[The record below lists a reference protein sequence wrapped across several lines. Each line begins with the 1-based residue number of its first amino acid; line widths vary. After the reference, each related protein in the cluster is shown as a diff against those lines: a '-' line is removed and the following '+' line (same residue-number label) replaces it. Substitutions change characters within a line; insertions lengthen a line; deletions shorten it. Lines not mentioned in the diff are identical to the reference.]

1 MSMINCMH
9 FRPKEGQA
17 DIMFKALAKYIDEYP
32 YENCI
37 HYGVIDL
44 GTGEYALFCV
54 WETVDAFIDVMNR
67 DLKTSELMREYVEP
81 YEDGEA
87 FHSFSGPDI
96 DLTSY
101 L

>member
-1 MSMINCMH
+1 MSMINCMR

-17 DIMFKALAKYIDEYP
+17 DILFRALAKYIDEYP

-81 YEDGEA
+81 YEDSEA

>member
-1 MSMINCMH
+1 MSMITCMR

>member
-1 MSMINCMH
+1 MSMINCMR
-9 FRPKEGQA
+9 FRPKENQA
-17 DIMFKALAKYIDEYP
+17 DILFKALAKYVDEYP

>member
-1 MSMINCMH
+1 MSMINCMR

-17 DIMFKALAKYIDEYP
+17 DILFKALAKYIDEYP

-37 HYGVIDL
+37 HYAVIDL

-67 DLKTSELMREYVEP
+67 DLKTSELMREYLEP

>member
-1 MSMINCMH
+1 MSMINCMR

-67 DLKTSELMREYVEP
+67 DIKTSELMREYVEP

>member
-1 MSMINCMH
+1 MTMMNCMR

-17 DIMFKALAKYIDEYP
+17 DDMFQALARYIDEYP

-37 HYGVIDL
+37 HHGLIDL
-44 GTGEYALFCV
+44 GTGEYAFFCV

-67 DLKTSELMREYVEP
+67 DIKTSEIMRPFVEP
-81 YEDGEA
+81 YGDGES
-87 FHSFSGPDI
+87 FHSFSGPDVE
-96 DLTSY
+96 LTSY

>member
-1 MSMINCMH
+1 MSMINCMR

-17 DIMFKALAKYIDEYP
+17 DIMLKALAKYIDEYP

>member
-1 MSMINCMH
+1 MSMMNCMR

-17 DIMFKALAKYIDEYP
+17 DRMFKAFAEYIYEYP

-37 HYGVIDL
+37 HHGVIDL
-44 GTGEYALFCV
+44 GTGEYAFFCV
-54 WETVDAFIDVMNR
+54 WETIDAFIDVMNR
-67 DLKTSELMREYVEP
+67 DLKTSDLMREYVEP
-81 YEDGEA
+81 YDDGES

-96 DLTSY
+96 DLKSY

>member
-1 MSMINCMH
+1 MSMINCMR

-101 L
+101 Q

>member
-1 MSMINCMH
+1 MSMINCMR

>member
-1 MSMINCMH
+1 MSMINCMR

-17 DIMFKALAKYIDEYP
+17 DIMFKSLAKYIDEYP

-67 DLKTSELMREYVEP
+67 DIKTSELMHEYVEP
-81 YEDGEA
+81 YEDGES

>member
-1 MSMINCMH
+1 MSMINCMR

-17 DIMFKALAKYIDEYP
+17 DIMFKALAKYIGEYP

-81 YEDGEA
+81 YEDGES

>member
-1 MSMINCMH
+1 MINCMR

>member
-1 MSMINCMH
+1 MR

>member
-1 MSMINCMH
+1 MSMINCMR

-87 FHSFSGPDI
+87 FDSFSGPDI